1 MHTTSKCFAYS
12 FLSYVH
18 IQQQSFCGYWQV
30 QTHWTFKN
38 VLFSTPFLIIYVTSW
53 AICLYW
59 SLWKSTDIPAGHTL
73 RKRVSSRCDI
83 TFTNKT
89 FPITKHSQ
97 NQSSQLTWGNIFS
110 TSIPNL
116 STIRT
121 LAITTQNTIIFCSDL
136 ELMIRSWFSTT
147 WIVINSNK
155 FVDVCIVI
163 CESLIADSS
172 AACHR
177 SEFTL

>member
-1 MHTTSKCFAYS
+1 MFCIFN

-59 SLWKSTDIPAGHTL
+59 SLCKSTDIPAGHTL

-89 FPITKHSQ
+89 FPFTKHSQ
-97 NQSSQLTWGNIFS
+97 NQVSQLTWGNIFS

-155 FVDVCIVI
+155 LVDVCIVI

>member
-1 MHTTSKCFAYS
+1 MHIH

-38 VLFSTPFLIIYVTSW
+38 VLFSTPLLIIYVTSW

-59 SLWKSTDIPAGHTL
+59 SLCKSTDIPAGHTL

-97 NQSSQLTWGNIFS
+97 NQGSQLTWGNIFS

-147 WIVINSNK
+147 WIFINSNK
-155 FVDVCIVI
+155 FVYVCIVI
-163 CESLIADSS
+163 CEGWIADSS
-172 AACHR
+172 AACNR
-177 SEFTL
+177 SEYTL